1 MTLTITDAAR
11 AQLVT
16 HAAEQVDGIRV
27 RRRGVGWD
35 GDTVSLHVSARY
47 GVVVP
52 DAARAVQQ
60 RVIDA
65 ARTMFGVELRAV
77 DVEVE
82 ELDDE

>member
-47 GVVVP
+47 GVVAP
-52 DAARAVQQ
+52 DAARAVQR

-65 ARTMFGVELRAV
+65 ARTMFGVDLRAV
-77 DVEVE
+77 DVAVE
-82 ELDDE
+82 EFDDE